1 MNPTHRCLPR
11 IRRHFRLQRG
21 PRLPRAMR
29 AVREGVR
36 AASAGLLAGLAL
48 ASVAHAQ
55 KPPEPWQYLE
65 QPAFKSAYAHAL
77 GVRAKTPWL
86 ARRDGPAPQP
96 SEQQVAGERYVM
108 NSFCKNH
115 DCADN
120 SAVILYSPE
129 KKLVYGTVYEKG
141 RTTLIGNPPPAVATE
156 LAKLWKKEWR
166 SQAN

>member
-1 MNPTHRCLPR
+1 MNPVHRLAR
-11 IRRHFRLQRG
+11 IRRQ
-21 PRLPRAMR
+21 
-29 AVREGVR
+29 
-36 AASAGLLAGLAL
+36 
-48 ASVAHAQ
+48 
-55 KPPEPWQYLE
+55 
-65 QPAFKSAYAHAL
+65 SAYTQAL
-77 GVRAKTPWL
+77 GPKAKTPWL

-166 SQAN
+166 SQPN

>member
-1 MNPTHRCLPR
+1 MNPVHRLAR
-11 IRRHFRLQRG
+11 IRRRFRLQPG
-21 PRLPRAMR
+21 PRLPGIMR
-29 AVREGVR
+29 TIGQCVRTAGT
-36 AASAGLLAGLAL
+36 GLLAGIAL
-48 ASVAHAQ
+48 ASAAHAQ

-65 QPAFKSAYAHAL
+65 QPAFKSAYTQAL
-77 GVRAKTPWL
+77 GPKAKSPWL

-166 SQAN
+166 SQPN

>member
-1 MNPTHRCLPR
+1 MNPTYRLPR
-11 IRRHFRLQRG
+11 IPRHFRLQRG
-21 PRLPRAMR
+21 PRLPGAMR

-55 KPPEPWQYLE
+55 RPPEPWQYLE
-65 QPAFKSAYAHAL
+65 QPAFKSAYTHAL
-77 GVRAKTPWL
+77 GAKAKTPWL